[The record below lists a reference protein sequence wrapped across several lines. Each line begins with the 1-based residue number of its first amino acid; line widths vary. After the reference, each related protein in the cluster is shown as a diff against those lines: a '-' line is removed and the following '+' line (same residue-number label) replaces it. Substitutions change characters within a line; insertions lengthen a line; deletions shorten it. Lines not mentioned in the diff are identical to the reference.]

1 MSNQLHNIVKTMRP
15 KQWLKNVFVFA
26 GLVFDRQLFSLASF
40 LLTLAAA
47 FLFCLASSM
56 IYIINDL
63 VDIEFDRQHP
73 IKKHRPLASG
83 ALSQRSAIIA
93 LVMLGLFTFP
103 AAFFLNTALG
113 WIIAAYFILML
124 AYSLWLKHIALIDVV
139 IIAAGFVLRV
149 AAGVMIIETE
159 RFSPWLVVATVFLA
173 LFIGLG
179 KRRSEIELLN
189 TQAPSHRRVLNG
201 YTLEL
206 LDQLL
211 TIVLSA
217 TLMTYCLYTFSTT
230 NTPDSYHMMFTI
242 PFVIYGLF
250 RYLYLVR
257 IENSGGTPE
266 DIVVSDRPMQ
276 AAILLWGIT
285 VVVILYWL

>member
-1 MSNQLHNIVKTMRP
+1 MSNQLHNIIKTMRP

-26 GLVFDRQLFSLASF
+26 GLVFDRQLLSSASF
-40 LLTLAAA
+40 LITLAAA
-47 FLFCLASSM
+47 FLFCLVSSM

-63 VDIEFDRQHP
+63 VDIKFDRQHP
-73 IKKHRPLASG
+73 VKKHRPLASG
-83 ALSQRSAIIA
+83 ALSRRSAVIA
-93 LVMLGLFTFP
+93 LVVLGLFTFP

-124 AYSLWLKHIALIDVV
+124 AYSLWLKHIALIDVM

-149 AAGVMIIETE
+149 AAGVIIIETE
-159 RFSPWLVVATVFLA
+159 RFSPWLFVATVFLA

-189 TQAPSHRRVLNG
+189 TKAPSHRRVLDG

-211 TIVLSA
+211 TIVLST

-230 NTPDSYHMMFTI
+230 NTPDSFHMMFTI

>member
-124 AYSLWLKHIALIDVV
+124 AYSLWLKHIALIDVM

-250 RYLYLVR
+250 RYLYL
-257 IENSGGTPE
+257 
-266 DIVVSDRPMQ
+266 
-276 AAILLWGIT
+276 
-285 VVVILYWL
+285 

>member
-1 MSNQLHNIVKTMRP
+1 MSNQLHNIIKTMRP

-26 GLVFDRQLFSLASF
+26 GLVFDRQLLSSASF
-40 LLTLAAA
+40 LITLAAA
-47 FLFCLASSM
+47 FLFCLVSSM

-63 VDIEFDRQHP
+63 VDIKFDRQHP
-73 IKKHRPLASG
+73 VKKHRLLASG
-83 ALSQRSAIIA
+83 ALSRRSAVIA
-93 LVMLGLFTFP
+93 LVVLGLLTFP

-124 AYSLWLKHIALIDVV
+124 AYSLWLKHIALIDVM

-149 AAGVMIIETE
+149 AAGVIIIETE
-159 RFSPWLVVATVFLA
+159 RFSPWLFVATVFLA

-189 TQAPSHRRVLNG
+189 TKAPSHRRVLDG

-211 TIVLSA
+211 TIVLST

-266 DIVVSDRPMQ
+266 DIIVSDRPMQ

>member
-124 AYSLWLKHIALIDVV
+124 AYSLWLKHIALIDVM

-189 TQAPSHRRVLNG
+189 TQAPSHRRSERLH
-201 YTLEL
+201 T
-206 LDQLL
+206 
-211 TIVLSA
+211 
-217 TLMTYCLYTFSTT
+217 
-230 NTPDSYHMMFTI
+230 
-242 PFVIYGLF
+242 
-250 RYLYLVR
+250 
-257 IENSGGTPE
+257 
-266 DIVVSDRPMQ
+266 
-276 AAILLWGIT
+276 
-285 VVVILYWL
+285 

>member
-1 MSNQLHNIVKTMRP
+1 MSNQLQDIVKTMRP

-26 GLVFDRQLFSLASF
+26 GLVFDRQLLSLTSF

-73 IKKHRPLASG
+73 IKKYRPLASG
-83 ALSQRSAIIA
+83 ALSQRSAVIA
-93 LVMLGLFTFP
+93 LVVLGLITFP
-103 AAFFLNTALG
+103 AAFFLHTALG

-124 AYSLWLKHIALIDVV
+124 AYSLWLKHIALIDVM

-189 TQAPSHRRVLNG
+189 TQAPSHRRVLDG

>member
-1 MSNQLHNIVKTMRP
+1 MRP

-73 IKKHRPLASG
+73 IKKPRPLASG

-124 AYSLWLKHIALIDVV
+124 AYSLWLKHIALIDVM

>member
-124 AYSLWLKHIALIDVV
+124 AYSLWLKHIALIDVM

>member
-124 AYSLWLKHIALIDVV
+124 AYSLWLKHIALIDVM

-211 TIVLSA
+211 TVVLSA

>member
-1 MSNQLHNIVKTMRP
+1 M
-15 KQWLKNVFVFA
+15 FVFA
-26 GLVFDRQLFSLASF
+26 GLVFDRQLLSSASF
-40 LLTLAAA
+40 LITLAAA
-47 FLFCLASSM
+47 FLFCLVSSM

-63 VDIEFDRQHP
+63 VDIKFDRQHP
-73 IKKHRPLASG
+73 VKKHRLLASG
-83 ALSQRSAIIA
+83 ALSRRSAVIA
-93 LVMLGLFTFP
+93 LVVLGLLTFP

-124 AYSLWLKHIALIDVV
+124 AYSLWLKHIALIDVM

-149 AAGVMIIETE
+149 AAGVIIIETE
-159 RFSPWLVVATVFLA
+159 RFSPWLFVATVFLA

-189 TQAPSHRRVLNG
+189 TKAPSHRRVLDG

-211 TIVLSA
+211 TIVLST

-230 NTPDSYHMMFTI
+230 NTPDSFHMMFTI

>member
-1 MSNQLHNIVKTMRP
+1 MSNQLHNIIKTMRP

-26 GLVFDRQLFSLASF
+26 GLVFDRQLLSSASF
-40 LLTLAAA
+40 LITLAAA
-47 FLFCLASSM
+47 FLFCLVSSM

-63 VDIEFDRQHP
+63 VDIKFDRQHP
-73 IKKHRPLASG
+73 VKKHRLLASG
-83 ALSQRSAIIA
+83 ALSRRSAVIA
-93 LVMLGLFTFP
+93 LVVLGLLTFP

-124 AYSLWLKHIALIDVV
+124 AYSLWLKHIALIDVM

-149 AAGVMIIETE
+149 AAGVIIIETE
-159 RFSPWLVVATVFLA
+159 RFSPWLFVATVFLA

-189 TQAPSHRRVLNG
+189 TKAPSHRRVLDG

-211 TIVLSA
+211 TIVLST

>member
-1 MSNQLHNIVKTMRP
+1 MSNQLQDIVKTMRP

-124 AYSLWLKHIALIDVV
+124 AYSLWLKHIALIDVM

>member
-1 MSNQLHNIVKTMRP
+1 MSNQLQDIVKTMRP

-26 GLVFDRQLFSLASF
+26 GLVFDRQLLSLTSF

-73 IKKHRPLASG
+73 IKKYRPLASG
-83 ALSQRSAIIA
+83 ALSQRSAVIA
-93 LVMLGLFTFP
+93 LVVLGLITFP
-103 AAFFLNTALG
+103 AAFFLHTALG

-124 AYSLWLKHIALIDVV
+124 AYSLWLKHIALIDVM

>member
-1 MSNQLHNIVKTMRP
+1 MSNQLHNIIKTMRP

-26 GLVFDRQLFSLASF
+26 GLVFDRQLLSSASF
-40 LLTLAAA
+40 LITLAAA
-47 FLFCLASSM
+47 FLFCLVSSM

-63 VDIEFDRQHP
+63 VDIKFDRQHP
-73 IKKHRPLASG
+73 VKKHRPLASG
-83 ALSQRSAIIA
+83 ALSRRSAVIA
-93 LVMLGLFTFP
+93 LVVLGLLTFP

-124 AYSLWLKHIALIDVV
+124 AYSLWLKHIALIDVM

-149 AAGVMIIETE
+149 AAGVIIIETE
-159 RFSPWLVVATVFLA
+159 RFSPWLFVATVFLA

-189 TQAPSHRRVLNG
+189 TKAPSHRRVLDG

-211 TIVLSA
+211 TIVLST

-230 NTPDSYHMMFTI
+230 NTPDSFHMMFTI

>member
-1 MSNQLHNIVKTMRP
+1 MSSSIRRRLHT
-15 KQWLKNVFVFA
+15 
-26 GLVFDRQLFSLASF
+26 G
-40 LLTLAAA
+40 
-47 FLFCLASSM
+47 
-56 IYIINDL
+56 
-63 VDIEFDRQHP
+63 
-73 IKKHRPLASG
+73 
-83 ALSQRSAIIA
+83 
-93 LVMLGLFTFP
+93 
-103 AAFFLNTALG
+103 
-113 WIIAAYFILML
+113 
-124 AYSLWLKHIALIDVV
+124 
-139 IIAAGFVLRV
+139 
-149 AAGVMIIETE
+149 
-159 RFSPWLVVATVFLA
+159 
-173 LFIGLG
+173 
-179 KRRSEIELLN
+179 
-189 TQAPSHRRVLNG
+189 VLNG

>member
-1 MSNQLHNIVKTMRP
+1 MRP

-124 AYSLWLKHIALIDVV
+124 AYSLWLKHIALIDVM

-211 TIVLSA
+211 TVVLSA

>member
-124 AYSLWLKHIALIDVV
+124 AYSLWLKHIALIDVM

-201 YTLEL
+201 HTLEL

>member
-93 LVMLGLFTFP
+93 LVMLGLFTFQQ
-103 AAFFLNTALG
+103 
-113 WIIAAYFILML
+113 
-124 AYSLWLKHIALIDVV
+124 H
-139 IIAAGFVLRV
+139 
-149 AAGVMIIETE
+149 
-159 RFSPWLVVATVFLA
+159 FS
-173 LFIGLG
+173 
-179 KRRSEIELLN
+179 
-189 TQAPSHRRVLNG
+189 
-201 YTLEL
+201 
-206 LDQLL
+206 
-211 TIVLSA
+211 
-217 TLMTYCLYTFSTT
+217 
-230 NTPDSYHMMFTI
+230 
-242 PFVIYGLF
+242 
-250 RYLYLVR
+250 
-257 IENSGGTPE
+257 
-266 DIVVSDRPMQ
+266 
-276 AAILLWGIT
+276 
-285 VVVILYWL
+285 

>member
-124 AYSLWLKHIALIDVV
+124 AYSLWLKHIALIDVM

-189 TQAPSHRRVLNG
+189 TQAPSHRRVLDG